1 MPAGDAQRA
10 WFPEML
16 EDVIFCRVGCAH
28 RFRPEDGTLVG
39 TAHPTFVAVRSQ
51 AVIFS
56 DVAVAG
62 ASSRSLER
70 MFFPWS
76 AAGSPSHEILWFAP
90 PRPVFATSV
99 VRPRSARRLLKQISD
114 APEPPHPRIVRARD
128 GPLY

>member
-76 AAGSPSHEILWFAP
+76 AAGIASHQFVAVHSQAVIFLQGGLCPPIWPRHYLHAP
-90 PRPVFATSV
+90 
-99 VRPRSARRLLKQISD
+99 
-114 APEPPHPRIVRARD
+114 
-128 GPLY
+128 